1 MSSSGITSNSE
12 QLLPWTVRTLWLLGP
27 VLILG
32 LAAVLQ
38 VGPGR
43 RVSLVL
49 GKVPLPESCAAY
61 SILGVDCPGCGL
73 TRTFVHLMHAD
84 VAAAWKLNPVGIVLF
99 VYVIA
104 QIPIA
109 AGHWLAPQQRRKWID
124 PRVWRWWS
132 NSNGWMIIAIML
144 GLVVQWIFRVLGM
157 LV

>member
-1 MSSSGITSNSE
+1 
-12 QLLPWTVRTLWLLGP
+12 
-27 VLILG
+27 
-32 LAAVLQ
+32 
-38 VGPGR
+38 
-43 RVSLVL
+43 
-49 GKVPLPESCAAY
+49 
-61 SILGVDCPGCGL
+61 
-73 TRTFVHLMHAD
+73 MHAD